1 MNLPESER
9 ASPPPLLVHIIDA
22 GSSIELPAQEELL
35 NPEDVPL
42 PISPVVTDSTTNEAD
57 EASVQYQ
64 NDRLASADEEEDP
77 NERDPLARLPN
88 IFRLLDLYQEN
99 GSGGLVEKM
108 IIDQDSL
115 YRFLQRICPGSYE
128 LPWKI
133 NFKLLDEF
141 AIEPIGVYGSKSE
154 IIKFLRDLKCLT
166 DEGETLLTSTS
177 SQTDGLRSGLYLV
190 LPLKN
195 ENFQDDRTLRAY
207 IVYWPEDTTW
217 DDKAITS
224 VRRNRVTFMRYLSKL
239 TDQTIALVSVEQ
251 AAAIV
256 WKAGAQ
262 NVDAPTA
269 PVETYDDSR
278 MFSFEVAVQDE
289 SEEGVIANPG
299 FTMDLKAHGIPR
311 LHHAKRV
318 ELVAGEEEAG
328 LMIVYHEPAHITND
342 VFTEEITKMGL
353 VATIESKAVA
363 FQMDLKDLNQVHI
376 LGDNGLRKAYPE
388 PFGRYK
394 DRMKAED
401 EILTRE
407 QSEETQKIKEQI
419 QQDKPR
425 LRSYIT
431 RTVQRIYQRLYPS
444 IDDTEPSEEIHPDD
458 DSLLREQYIT
468 LHGLSQEIQ
477 ETWDFKAINDPGFQD
492 LKRAWCLA
500 RDFVTSESQPSKSQQ
515 QKFIQHLLDLENDDA
530 SGNGRRMAK
539 RRSPGVWKRILDL
552 TGISDLLNL
561 SKNAEECE
569 KTTDIEFVA
578 SMRALCEKFP
588 TMVELSNPIVNS
600 VQKYQAHLGR
610 QVLKEVLDKVI
621 DRETRRQLHILD
633 RSKIERQREK
643 STAAVS
649 ALCEELKRLMPSV
662 VPWVLSRSIFD

>member
-141 AIEPIGVYGSKSE
+141 AIEPIGMKG
-154 IIKFLRDLKCLT
+154 I
-166 DEGETLLTSTS
+166 ETLLTSTS

-388 PFGRYK
+388 PFERGNSK
-394 DRMKAED
+394 NKGTDPN
-401 EILTRE
+401 
-407 QSEETQKIKEQI
+407 
-419 QQDKPR
+419 KPR